1 MSNKSFLLTG
11 SLLLAACSLAAC
23 SGSDKPANT
32 AGANS
37 SPVSAIQSDTCDNYN
52 PDGTAL
58 FGDVHVHTSYSFDA
72 AANSLG
78 TTPTDAHRY
87 ARGEAIP
94 FFPVDKQGVPL
105 GSVKIDRP
113 LDFLAVTDHGEFLGE
128 RALCRTEGSPTYETT
143 FCNNYRA
150 NERQGM
156 MMLASVITTETPDRI
171 KELCGADGSLCRD

>member
-1 MSNKSFLLTG
+1 MRTKISLALGILLLT
-11 SLLLAACSLAAC
+11 AC
-23 SGSDKPANT
+23 SGPDDSSTVSNEQAAAT
-32 AGANS
+32 AA
-37 SPVSAIQSDTCDNYN
+37 AAQSDTCDNFN
-52 PDGTAL
+52 VDGTAL
-58 FGDVHVHTSYSFDA
+58 FGDLHVHTSYSFDA

-128 RALCRTEGSPTYETT
+128 RALCRTEGSPAYATT
-143 FCNNYRA
+143 FCKNYRA
-150 NERQGM
+150 NERSGHDDAG
-156 MMLASVITTETPDRI
+156 LGDHHRNP
-171 KELCGADGSLCRD
+171 GAN